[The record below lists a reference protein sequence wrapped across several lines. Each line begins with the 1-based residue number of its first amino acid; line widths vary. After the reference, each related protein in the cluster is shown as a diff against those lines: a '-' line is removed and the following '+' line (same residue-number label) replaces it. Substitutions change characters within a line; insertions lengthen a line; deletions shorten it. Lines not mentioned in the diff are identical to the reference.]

1 MRRGILFMILQ
12 LACYLALG
20 CASSDG
26 ILSKSFHAGIC
37 HYQSDGGKP
46 FINPHTVTM
55 NVVSGMTTEYYATT
69 EDKTIRIN
77 TLNGEIYIDEK
88 YAGNSLSS
96 VIEHC
101 TPRRVHE
108 YMPRFVLLPNIDY
121 DDMEGYPLL
130 DNSLQIREFNHSC
143 PTSLSDDESD
153 NTVVDYL
160 ISTSTVEYI
169 CDENNRPVVKYVYR
183 NHNKVK
189 PYLSTLYT
197 YSGEFL
203 VETVEINSENNDI
216 DIHQWRYDE
225 NGFELESSRIY
236 DGITATERYLHKDE
250 MLLGTMYI
258 REFTDAFHKKQFY
271 EVSRTIFTD
280 AEPSIFEISL
290 IRAKTIFDK
299 SDKSW
304 ASKMDNEEFVK
315 SYLYNPQKQFDRQ
328 HLLTHFKEYRLDP
341 EYAVLEK
348 DDYPSYYDTPFPFV
362 HPDYAHPSRPFWMS
376 PTEVT
381 QAEFRDRMG
390 YNPSYF
396 AACGDSCPVENV
408 TWFQALDYANRRS
421 EAEGLETCYILTGC
435 TERNASC
442 KNVEF
447 RGLDCRGYRLPTDEE
462 WRYMATAFNPPSAQA
477 NRDSDVNGLFART
490 SSIEQIAWISSN
502 SDVQYEGCRLLTRNV
517 ETCNDNLS
525 AEELICIGPHP
536 VGTKAPDAN
545 GLYDF
550 YGNVY
555 EWVWDWFGYARRSG
569 DSLGPDRG
577 ICRIMR
583 GGSVF
588 TDTDDYAVYRPGCYL
603 PDMGG
608 SVLGF
613 RLVRTL

>member
-1 MRRGILFMILQ
+1 
-12 LACYLALG
+12 
-20 CASSDG
+20 
-26 ILSKSFHAGIC
+26 
-37 HYQSDGGKP
+37 
-46 FINPHTVTM
+46 
-55 NVVSGMTTEYYATT
+55 
-69 EDKTIRIN
+69 
-77 TLNGEIYIDEK
+77 
-88 YAGNSLSS
+88 
-96 VIEHC
+96 
-101 TPRRVHE
+101 
-108 YMPRFVLLPNIDY
+108 
-121 DDMEGYPLL
+121 
-130 DNSLQIREFNHSC
+130 
-143 PTSLSDDESD
+143 
-153 NTVVDYL
+153 
-160 ISTSTVEYI
+160 
-169 CDENNRPVVKYVYR
+169 
-183 NHNKVK
+183 
-189 PYLSTLYT
+189 
-197 YSGEFL
+197 
-203 VETVEINSENNDI
+203 
-216 DIHQWRYDE
+216 
-225 NGFELESSRIY
+225 
-236 DGITATERYLHKDE
+236 
-250 MLLGTMYI
+250 
-258 REFTDAFHKKQFY
+258 
-271 EVSRTIFTD
+271 
-280 AEPSIFEISL
+280 
-290 IRAKTIFDK
+290 
-299 SDKSW
+299 
-304 ASKMDNEEFVK
+304 MDNEEFVK

-408 TWFQALDYANRRS
+408 TWFQALDYANHRS
-421 EAEGLETCYILTGC
+421 EAEGLETCYVLTGC

-442 KNVEF
+442 QKVEF

-462 WRYMATAFNPPSAQA
+462 WRYMSKKNGNYGERCEYRRLSGE
-477 NRDSDVNGLFART
+477 DVAAAIAEVHGTNWEAL
-490 SSIEQIAWISSN
+490 EDIAWTQENAEIR
-502 SDVQYEGCRLLTRNV
+502 YEGCRRVSKTV
-517 ETCNDNLS
+517 ES
-525 AEELICIGPHP
+525 ELHVPLDTQSCIGPHP